1 MASMAKGL
9 ESGDANWTTS
19 GGGMVSKPATARC
32 KVWRA
37 PVSIAVSVRSHVG
50 SDTYSRPRRI
60 TTSTPQGSRPCKR
73 WRNADEAARDPL
85 ILVGNDEVCSL
96 INEAPSKTGPPLRN
110 AKKSGTR
117 ALAGSTTVAF
127 GALSGGNA
135 RRAHRAPDS
144 PRARLQAPRT
154 PAADDSPAAH
164 HGLRSPDQCS
174 TPFSTVPFANPRAQ
188 PWPPPTWQFHFKS
201 KRSNLPPVANTS
213 GGFVPS
219 VNASAPQIQFEPL
232 FHSFRQF
239 LLRPPFQV
247 INHNAGIKR
256 I

>member
-1 MASMAKGL
+1 MASMASGF
-9 ESGDANWTTS
+9 ESGAANWTTS
-19 GGGMVSKPATARC
+19 GGGIVSKPATARC

-37 PVSIAVSVRSHVG
+37 PVSIAVSLRSHVG

-85 ILVGNDEVCSL
+85 ILVGKYEVCSL

-127 GALSGGNA
+127 GAESGGNA

-154 PAADDSPAAH
+154 PAAEDSPAAH
-164 HGLRSPDQCS
+164 QACARRTTEHAMFYSSVRQSARAAGRLHP
-174 TPFSTVPFANPRAQ
+174 TIPRQ
-188 PWPPPTWQFHFKS
+188 GQ
-201 KRSNLPPVANTS
+201 RSNLPPVASTK

-219 VNASAPQIQFEPL
+219 VKASV
-232 FHSFRQF
+232 
-239 LLRPPFQV
+239 LRFSSSHFSTLSV
-247 INHNAGIKR
+247 NFCSAHRFK
-256 I
+256 